1 MSRLDAQETVGRSTN
16 PEGKKYPSGL
26 YTKYYND
33 TDFRVEPA
41 DFVRLKNITLGYT
54 FPKKLLGVFFSN
66 ARLFVDAQN
75 LFCITNYTGADPET
89 DNSYSSYPNQ
99 RTFTHFGIEDLTFL
113 K

>member
-1 MSRLDAQETVGRSTN
+1 MHETVGQVLILKVSIRQVCI
-16 PEGKKYPSGL
+16 
-26 YTKYYND
+26 TKYYND
-33 TDFRVEPA
+33 TDFWVEPA

-54 FPKKLLGVFFSN
+54 FPKKAFGGIFSN

-99 RTFTHFGIEDLTFL
+99 RTFSFGIDLTF
-113 K
+113 